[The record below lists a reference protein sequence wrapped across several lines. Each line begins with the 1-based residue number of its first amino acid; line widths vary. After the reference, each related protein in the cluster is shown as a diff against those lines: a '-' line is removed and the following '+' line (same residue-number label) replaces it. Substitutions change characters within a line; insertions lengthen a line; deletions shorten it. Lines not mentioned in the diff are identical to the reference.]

1 MNHVYYCHFLTTITI
16 GDYLLAKNFQ
26 YLSLPAILQL
36 TWDLVIKCMIS
47 QFTTA
52 KMELF

>member
-26 YLSLPAILQL
+26 YFSFSSHSAVNMRLGYQMHDKS
-36 TWDLVIKCMIS
+36 VHHG
-47 QFTTA
+47 
-52 KMELF
+52 